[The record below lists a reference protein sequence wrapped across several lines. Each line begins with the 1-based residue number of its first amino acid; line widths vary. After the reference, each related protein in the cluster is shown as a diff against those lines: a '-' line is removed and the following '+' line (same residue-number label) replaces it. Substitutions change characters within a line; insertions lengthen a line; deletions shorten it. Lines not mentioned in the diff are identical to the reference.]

1 MKKRRPTAY
10 DRGQHE
16 LICGAINISP
26 DPKAPDLTAYE
37 GVCVLL
43 EKLDIAEQA
52 LTEHAKSAGWARK
65 ALEDMRQMD
74 HPLVLRCR

>member
-1 MKKRRPTAY
+1 MKRKPTAY

-16 LICGAINISP
+16 LICGAINISS
-26 DPKAPDLTAYE
+26 DPKAPGLTAYE

-43 EKLDIAEQA
+43 EKLDIAEAA
-52 LTEHAKSAGWARK
+52 LTKHAKSAAWARQ

-74 HPLVLRCR
+74 RPLVLRCR